1 MTRFEEDKGNTFIYG
16 DKNGSRPMTRAYW
29 NLVVSVRDLN
39 LFCVGISPNRHWRL
53 KHVKD
58 YFGIKGGKEKI
69 LTQLEDMLEEY
80 KLELSKQEQN

>member
-1 MTRFEEDKGNTFIYG
+1 MTRFEMDKGNTFIYG

-29 NLVVSVRDLN
+29 NLVVSIRDLS

-80 KLELSKQEQN
+80 KVELSKHEQN

>member
-1 MTRFEEDKGNTFIYG
+1 MTRFEMDKANTFIYG

-29 NLVVSVRDLN
+29 NLVVSIRDLS

-69 LTQLEDMLEEY
+69 LTQLENMLEEY
-80 KLELSKQEQN
+80 KLELSKQN